1 MPSHRAIG
9 ALLLLSVSLGL
20 QGCASPRQLLLN
32 GMADALAAQGASDE
46 DDLQLARD
54 AAPFHLKLSESL
66 LRQTPGHLA
75 LAESVAAGFTQYAF
89 AFVAFEADRIESQD
103 ARAAQRLRE
112 RAARLYDRARGHAL
126 AGLERSQPGLR
137 ATLARDASSLR
148 LERAQVG
155 LAYWAAASWAA
166 AISLSKD
173 RPEAV
178 ADLPQAVAL
187 AQAAYAAHP
196 EHGQGALASLIGTL
210 EASRPGGTRI
220 RAQAYFDQALALAAD
235 NATPV
240 YVAMAEALAQPV
252 GDRQA
257 FEHWLRQAQQA
268 ATGRSDLSNRIMLAR
283 ADWLLASVDDL
294 F

>member
-75 LAESVAAGFTQYAF
+75 LAESVAAGFTQYAW

-126 AGLERSQPGLR
+126 AALERSQPGLR
-137 ATLARDASSLR
+137 ATLARDAGSLR
-148 LERAQVG
+148 LDRAQVG
-155 LAYWAAASWAA
+155 LAYWAAAAWAA

-187 AQAAYAAHP
+187 ARAAYAAHP
-196 EHGQGALASLIGTL
+196 EHGQGALASLMGTL
-210 EASRPGGTRI
+210 EASRPGGTRT

-235 NATPV
+235 NAAPV
-240 YVAMAEALAQPV
+240 HVAMAEALAVPV

-257 FEHWLRQAQQA
+257 FERWLRQAQQA